1 MKKNSSR
8 TVLGSVG
15 LILAMLTVAWV
26 SGCTGDKG
34 KDSKKDSGA
43 STDKGKDS
51 GKGSGASAGKGKDS
65 EKGSGASA
73 GKGKVS
79 GKVKVGDKTVKFGQV
94 IFNPVSDPNSIFAGQ
109 IEKDGTYRILTIPTG
124 KYYVTVASAKPREPN
139 PGFDP
144 SVRPTE
150 KRDKMSKEI
159 EAMKKEIKWKKEN
172 YVPIPEDYSDP
183 RKKNLVFEIKQGDN
197 IFDIHIKE

>member
-1 MKKNSSR
+1 MNKHSSK
-8 TVLGSVG
+8 TVLGAVG
-15 LILAMLTVAWV
+15 LLLAMPTVAWV

-43 STDKGKDS
+43 SMDKGKDSKNDSGASTDKGKDS
-51 GKGSGASAGKGKDS
+51 KNDSGASAV
-65 EKGSGASA
+65 
-73 GKGKVS
+73 KGKVS

-109 IEKDGTYRILTIPTG
+109 IEKDGTYRILTTPTG